1 MRTSLW
7 LWLAYLDTV
16 YLPQPAPY
24 MTLAKP
30 AMSTQVNT
38 LKSIAITYQETGKIQ
53 GRRNAIAR
61 TVPWSEHISEGLG
74 LHNRNA
80 AYNIFFCTSG
90 IWVAFIVSAHQMLYS
105 YTKTL

>member
-16 YLPQPAPY
+16 YLPQSAPY

-30 AMSTQVNT
+30 TMSTQLNT
-38 LKSIAITYQETGKIQ
+38 LKSILPSLTRKQVKYRSCMNAIT
-53 GRRNAIAR
+53 R
-61 TVPWSEHISEGLG
+61 TVPWSEHISEGL
-74 LHNRNA
+74 
-80 AYNIFFCTSG
+80 
-90 IWVAFIVSAHQMLYS
+90 AFTVSAHQMLYS